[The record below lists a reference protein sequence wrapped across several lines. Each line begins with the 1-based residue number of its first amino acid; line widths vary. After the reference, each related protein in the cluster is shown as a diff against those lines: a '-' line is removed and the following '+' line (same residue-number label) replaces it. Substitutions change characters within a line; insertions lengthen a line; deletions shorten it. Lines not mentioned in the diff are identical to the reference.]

1 MISSFIVSLKFPEFV
16 RKHLFSVK
24 ISAKIREKWKSK
36 MAKIST
42 ILTLSVFFQ
51 QPSPMLCLNVS
62 LDHNQQI
69 RKLKVCLSQLF

>member
-1 MISSFIVSLKFPEFV
+1 MISSFIVSLRFPEFV

-24 ISAKIREKWKSK
+24 INAKIKEKWKSM
-36 MAKIST
+36 MAKISI

-62 LDHNQQI
+62 LDLNQQI
-69 RKLKVCLSQLF
+69 KRLKGCLLQLF